1 MKQMTLPYPI
11 FILFIS
17 LACMTCG
24 EGTSAQQSPL
34 PITELPLSEE
44 NIYNYFRV
52 KKAREIASET
62 HKAVSKKKL
71 KAGISLVNMGKQQEG
86 IDTLLRSILYYP
98 TMEAYFQMG
107 NIRLELEQHED
118 AISAYKMAKFIDN
131 KPNKY
136 LFYNMACAYAMD
148 DSDLDGKRR
157 GINYLGMATRNGYD
171 KKDSL
176 LTDKRLKNVR
186 YTYEFN
192 KIYLE
197 TFGKDDDRV
206 GEMFE
211 LFVSLFPKRSFPI
224 QIEPRDLDKRF
235 SKKRRLYDPLNLL
248 IGREEYIPDEEHY
261 IAVAMLKK
269 TANFVAVMYLAY
281 PVNLRGRAYRN
292 YEISTYTHEGET
304 IDKIIFADN
313 SNPDKY
319 LCGKIDRDLNITLST
334 HLNIWEKDP
343 DQYGYTDNKID
354 YSEFMYEEKFKIN
367 EKGEIT
373 R

>member
-1 MKQMTLPYPI
+1 M
-11 FILFIS
+11 
-17 LACMTCG
+17 ACG
-24 EGTSAQQSPL
+24 EGTSAQQSSL

-44 NIYNYFRV
+44 NVYNYFRV

-71 KAGISLVNMGKQQEG
+71 KESISLINTRKQQVG

-98 TMEAYFQMG
+98 TIEAYFRMG
-107 NIRLELEQHED
+107 NIRLELEQPED
-118 AISAYKMAKFIDN
+118 AINAYKMANFINDN

-136 LFYNMACAYAMD
+136 LFYNLACAYAMD

-157 GINYLGMATRNGYD
+157 AINYLRQATRNGYT

-176 LTDKRLKNVR
+176 LTDKRLKNIR
-186 YTYEFN
+186 YSYEFN

-197 TFGKDDDRV
+197 TFDKDDSRG
-206 GEMFE
+206 GERFE
-211 LFVSLFPKRSFPI
+211 LFIELFPKRSFPI
-224 QIEPRDLDKRF
+224 EIEPEDLDKRF
-235 SKKRRLYDPLNLL
+235 SKKRRLHDPLNLL

-281 PVNLRGRAYRN
+281 PANWTGRAYRN
-292 YEISTYTHEGET
+292 YEISTYTHEGKT

-319 LCGKIDRDLNITLST
+319 LCGRIDKELNITLST
-334 HLNIWEKDP
+334 YLNVWEKNP
-343 DQYGYTDNKID
+343 DEHGYRDNKID
-354 YSEFMYEEKFKIN
+354 YSEFMYEEKFRIN
-367 EKGEIT
+367 EKGKIT
-373 R
+373 Q